1 MVSCTGVSYRRIVQ
15 AYRTGV
21 LYSCIVQC
29 TSILDSMWR
38 LCQRAE
44 MPTCKNCFAT
54 SVHPASPVWI
64 RVCLQSTRHVS
75 EVQCKCKLQHQTR
88 STCDTSVIFGQ
99 QTIEGRGMPCGRQTM
114 EGCGMS
120 CGRQTMEVV
129 ECVLADRLASYE
141 LALTGAPVSL
151 VRGAA
156 PILLLYSLH
165 VIASYNRYQ

>member
-1 MVSCTGVSYRRIVQ
+1 
-15 AYRTGV
+15 
-21 LYSCIVQC
+21 
-29 TSILDSMWR
+29 
-38 LCQRAE
+38 
-44 MPTCKNCFAT
+44 
-54 SVHPASPVWI
+54 
-64 RVCLQSTRHVS
+64 
-75 EVQCKCKLQHQTR
+75 
-88 STCDTSVIFGQ
+88 
-99 QTIEGRGMPCGRQTM
+99 MPCGRQTM

>member
-1 MVSCTGVSYRRIVQ
+1 MCQWSVVQAYRTGVSYRRIVQ
-15 AYRTGV
+15 LYRAMHVHTGLNV
-21 LYSCIVQC
+21 ALMSASGNANMQF
-29 TSILDSMWR
+29 
-38 LCQRAE
+38 
-44 MPTCKNCFAT
+44 CFAT

-99 QTIEGRGMPCGRQTM
+99 QTIEGRGMSCGRQTM